1 LLKPLRLNRLVSR
14 PQPVTDYADALERI
28 AALQQF
34 DTAEVNPL
42 NRLVSRPQPVTDY
55 TEALERIAA
64 LQQLD
69 TPEVNPLCR
78 LHLLTHGRRTARAII
93 FWHGYTSSPR
103 QFHQLGQIFFEQGYN
118 VLVPRLPHHGLT
130 DRLAPDQSRLT
141 AEDLA
146 ALVDGVTD
154 LAHGLGQRVT
164 VVGFSAGGVLAG
176 WTAQHRADV
185 EQVVVISPVFWL
197 KSAPAAVTRPFVKL
211 ILTLPNFYRWWDPVL
226 KADALGPQHGYPR
239 YSSRALGQI
248 LRLGLAVRV
257 AASSAKPAAGSIV
270 VVTNP
275 NDWAVD
281 NVVTKEV
288 AARWRHNGAGNL
300 KTYEFA
306 VTHELPHEIID
317 PDHDAARTDLVY
329 PVLVDLISANM
340 SS

>member
-1 LLKPLRLNRLVSR
+1 MKIGLVDILRVILGFLVLLVVWVLLKPLRLNRLVSN
-14 PQPVTDYADALERI
+14 PKPVNDYADALERI
-28 AALQQF
+28 A
-34 DTAEVNPL
+34 V
-42 NRLVSRPQPVTDY
+42 
-55 TEALERIAA
+55 

-78 LHLLTHGRRTARAII
+78 LHLLSHGRRTERAII

-130 DRLAPDQSRLT
+130 DRLAPDQSRLK

-146 ALVDGVTD
+146 TLVGEVTD
-154 LAHGLGQRVT
+154 LAHGLGERVT

-185 EQVVVISPVFWL
+185 ERVVIISPVFWL
-197 KSAPAAVTRPFVKL
+197 KSIPAAITRPFLKL
-211 ILTLPNFYRWWDPVL
+211 ILALPNFYRWWDPVL
-226 KADALGPQHGYPR
+226 KADAPGPQHGYPR
-239 YSSRALGQI
+239 YSSRALAQI

-257 AASSAKPAAGSIV
+257 TARLAKPTACSIV

-288 AARWRHNGAGNL
+288 AAQWRHNGAQTL
-300 KTYEFA
+300 QTYEFPA
-306 VTHELPHEIID
+306 SYELPHEIID
-317 PDHDAARTDLVY
+317 PENDAARTDLVY
-329 PVLVDLISANM
+329 PVLVDLISGNM

>member
-1 LLKPLRLNRLVSR
+1 LLVIWVLLKPLRLKRLVSR
-14 PQPVTDYADALERI
+14 PKPVTDHAESLKRI
-28 AALQQF
+28 A
-34 DTAEVNPL
+34 V
-42 NRLVSRPQPVTDY
+42 
-55 TEALERIAA
+55 

-69 TPEVNPLCR
+69 TPEVNPLSR
-78 LHLLTHGRRTARAII
+78 LHLLTHGRRTERAII

-103 QFHQLGQIFFEQGYN
+103 QFHQLGQMFYEQGYN
-118 VLVPRLPHHGLT
+118 VLIPRLPHHGLT
-130 DRLAPDQSRLT
+130 NRLAPDQSRLT

-154 LAHGLGQRVT
+154 LAHGLGERVT

-185 EQVVVISPVFWL
+185 ERVVIISPVFWL
-197 KSAPAAVTRPFVKL
+197 KSIPAALTRPFLKL

-226 KADALGPQHGYPR
+226 KADAPGPQHGYPR
-239 YSSRALGQI
+239 YSSRALAQI

-257 AASSAKPAAGSIV
+257 AARSAKPAARSIA

-281 NVVTKEV
+281 NVVTADVV
-288 AARWRHNGAGNL
+288 AHWRHNGAGAL
-300 KTYEFA
+300 QTYEFA
-306 VTHELPHEIID
+306 ASHELPHEIID
-317 PDHDAARTDLVY
+317 PDNDAARTDLVY
-329 PVLVDLISANM
+329 PILVELISDNM

>member
-1 LLKPLRLNRLVSR
+1 MRAVRIVQIIVSLLSLLVIWVLLKPLRLNRLVSR
-14 PQPVTDYADALERI
+14 PEPVNDYAEALDRI
-28 AALQQF
+28 A
-34 DTAEVNPL
+34 V
-42 NRLVSRPQPVTDY
+42 
-55 TEALERIAA
+55 

-78 LHLLTHGRRTARAII
+78 LHLLSHGRRTERAII

-103 QFHQLGQIFFEQGYN
+103 QFHQLGQIFHQQGYN
-118 VLVPRLPHHGLT
+118 VLIPRLPHHGLT
-130 DRLAPDQSRLT
+130 DRLAPDQSRLA

-146 ALVDGVTD
+146 TLVDGVTD
-154 LAHGLGQRVT
+154 LVHGLGQRIT

-185 EQVVVISPVFWL
+185 ERVVIISPVFWL
-197 KSAPAAVTRPFVKL
+197 KAIPAALTRPFLKL

-226 KADALGPQHGYPR
+226 KADAPGPQHAYPR
-239 YSSRALGQI
+239 YSSRALAQI
-248 LRLGLAVRV
+248 LRLGLAVRI
-257 AASSAKPAAGSIV
+257 AARSAKPAARSIA

-288 AARWRHNGAGNL
+288 AAHWRHNGAGTL
-300 KTYEFA
+300 QTYEFA
-306 VTHELPHEIID
+306 ASYELPHEIID
-317 PDHDAARTDLVY
+317 PDNEAAQTDLVY
-329 PVLVDLISANM
+329 PVLVELISGTM